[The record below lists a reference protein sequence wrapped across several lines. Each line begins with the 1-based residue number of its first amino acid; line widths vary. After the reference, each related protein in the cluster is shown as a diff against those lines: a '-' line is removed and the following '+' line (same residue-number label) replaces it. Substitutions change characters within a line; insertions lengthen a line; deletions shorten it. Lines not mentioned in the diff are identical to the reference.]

1 MRCFSRRCSFAD
13 NRSRSRPLADVGYE
27 WHLRTYLR
35 FDQHIITF
43 YRAGSDRRIIT
54 GNGTFRHVTGGR
66 QSLHIARWPPPPTLG
81 RPHSARDAAKQQ
93 IACRRNRTQHDGRH
107 RNQRHTGYGSRTFIG
122 IRESKQTNVSQSV
135 SHHPFLSD
143 SRPSDALRQC
153 FHGMFHMSRLPVPET
168 EDPHIAHTPASP
180 HRANARHRR

>member
-27 WHLRTYLR
+27 RHLRTDLR

-54 GNGTFRHVTGGR
+54 GNGTFRHVTGV
-66 QSLHIARWPPPPTLG
+66 AEPPYSASAAATELG

-107 RNQRHTGYGSRTFIG
+107 RDQRHTGYGSRTFIG
-122 IRESKQTNVSQSV
+122 FANPSKPMFHKAFHITRSFLIRVHRT
-135 SHHPFLSD
+135 LSD
-143 SRPSDALRQC
+143 SVFTAC
-153 FHGMFHMSRLPVPET
+153 FTCRACQFPKPKT
-168 EDPHIAHTPASP
+168 HI
-180 HRANARHRR
+180 